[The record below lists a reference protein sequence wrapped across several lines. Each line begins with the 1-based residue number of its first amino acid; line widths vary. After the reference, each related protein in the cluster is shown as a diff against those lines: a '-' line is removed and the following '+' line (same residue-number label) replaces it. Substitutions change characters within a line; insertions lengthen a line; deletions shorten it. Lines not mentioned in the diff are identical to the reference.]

1 LNEDKFPLNNG
12 AIFTNATIIKEVMAS
27 AAKAE
32 LGALY
37 LNAKEAVYLWQI
49 LIEMG
54 HSQPQTPIQT
64 DNTTAEGVTNK
75 KIQTKHT
82 NAMDMQFHW
91 LRDRE
96 SQVQFK
102 IYWQLGKMNLP
113 DHFTKHHP
121 PNHHTN
127 VRAEFLT
134 KVQYLAEAR
143 QKQLVNGQTTA
154 PQTQIS
160 KLQGCVS
167 IPKKSTYV
175 QKPTYA
181 SLANFSKG

>member
-1 LNEDKFPLNNG
+1 
-12 AIFTNATIIKEVMAS
+12 MAS

-32 LGALY
+32 LGVLY
-37 LNAKEAVYLWQI
+37 LNAKEAVYLRQI
-49 LIEMG
+49 LIEIG
-54 HSQPQTPIQT
+54 HLQPQTPIQK

-75 KIQTKHT
+75 KIQPKRTK
-82 NAMDMQFHW
+82 AMDKQFHW
-91 LRDRE
+91 LCDRE
-96 SQVQFK
+96 SQDQFK
-102 IYWQLGKMNLP
+102 IYWQLGKTNLV
-113 DHFTKHHP
+113 DYFTKHHP

-143 QKQLVNGQTTA
+143 QKQLVNGQTTT
-154 PQTQIS
+154 PQTQIA

-167 IPKKSTYV
+167 VPKKSTYI

-181 SLANFSKG
+181 SLANFSKEEFKSPRGRYSVTKPT

>member
-1 LNEDKFPLNNG
+1 
-12 AIFTNATIIKEVMAS
+12 
-27 AAKAE
+27 
-32 LGALY
+32 
-37 LNAKEAVYLWQI
+37 
-49 LIEMG
+49 MG
-54 HSQPQTPIQT
+54 HPQLQIPIQT

-75 KIQTKHT
+75 KIQPKCT
-82 NAMDMQFHW
+82 NAMDMRFHW

-96 SQVQFK
+96 FQDQFK
-102 IYWQLGKMNLP
+102 IYWQPGKTTLV
-113 DHFTKHHP
+113 DYFTKHHP

-154 PQTQIS
+154 PQTQIA

-167 IPKKSTYV
+167 LPKKSTYV
-175 QKPTYA
+175 QKPTYT
-181 SLANFSKG
+181 SLANFSKGEFKSPCGRFSVTKPT